1 MSSIICRI
9 LPLSNAPTEAVILT
23 QPLMEKWGCNNGQS
37 VKISL
42 GNKMLITRVIS
53 IRRRAPIIY
62 LPVATARQLSIPY
75 FGEVRVTFQNRCIK
89 LGPVLAILT
98 TGFTGSITSPFG
110 SRTQLFRNF
119 LVAGQDEK
127 PYFYVFTPE
136 MIDWQRGV
144 INGWFLRKDKSGHYH
159 WERLTSPF
167 PDVIYERV
175 PNRKSESLPHV
186 QQCLNRLK
194 SLTDCRVFNQG
205 FFNKWSIHELLHNH
219 PLTAPFIPE
228 SALCP
233 SINQIQ
239 EMLNRHQMVY
249 LKPSGGS
256 LGLGIFRITR
266 HPTSGYY
273 CRFREGDK
281 NILHRFHSLD
291 KLIQYYF
298 GKQLH
303 RFERYLVQQG
313 IRLIKYEGRPVDF
326 RVHMHKDKSGQW
338 QVVGIGTKVAGF
350 GSVTTHVRTGGQL
363 LSTSTLM
370 QKIFGD
376 EEQYVKEAIHEAS
389 IRIAQVLEEQ
399 IDGPLGELGL
409 DIGVDRNHQV
419 WLFEV
424 NAKPGRHIFLH
435 PDLRDAGR
443 KSARY
448 ITEYSLRLA
457 NFV

>member
-1 MSSIICRI
+1 
-9 LPLSNAPTEAVILT
+9 
-23 QPLMEKWGCNNGQS
+23 
-37 VKISL
+37 
-42 GNKMLITRVIS
+42 
-53 IRRRAPIIY
+53 
-62 LPVATARQLSIPY
+62 
-75 FGEVRVTFQNRCIK
+75 

-98 TGFTGSITSPFG
+98 TGFTGSAVSPFG
-110 SRTQLFRNF
+110 NRSQLFRNF
-119 LVAGQDEK
+119 LIAGQEEK

-136 MIDWQRGV
+136 MVDWQNGV
-144 INGWFLRKDKSGHYH
+144 ISGWFLRKNNTGHFH
-159 WERLTSPF
+159 WECLTSPF
-167 PDVIYERV
+167 PDVVYERV

-205 FFNKWSIHELLHNH
+205 FFDKWSIHELLHNH

-233 SINQIQ
+233 SINKIQ
-239 EMLNRHQMVY
+239 EMLDRHQMVY

-266 HPTSGYY
+266 HPTGGYY

-281 NILHRFHSLD
+281 NILHRFHSLH
-291 KLIQYYF
+291 KLIQHYF
-298 GKQLH
+298 GKQPH
-303 RFERYLVQQG
+303 RFEHYLVQQG
-313 IRLIKYEGRPVDF
+313 IRLIKYENRPVDF

-338 QVVGIGTKVAGF
+338 QVVAIGTKVAGY

-376 EEQYVKEAIHEAS
+376 REQYVKEAIHEAS
-389 IRIAQVLEEQ
+389 IYIAQVLEKQ

-409 DIGVDRNHQV
+409 DIGIDRNHRV

-457 NFV
+457 NFI